1 MHRFAPLTRVFIK
14 LMFFYLLFAVVLLSA
29 VQPAFSFSRKGI
41 AAKAW
46 IVIDENDE
54 ILSEKYPSAKLP
66 PASTVKLVTAMV
78 AIDRLDPSANVT
90 VSRRARSARSGKP
103 RLFAAEV
110 LTVSDLLHLT
120 LMRSN
125 NSAAVALAEAAGGSE
140 NAFVVFMNQKAKE
153 IGANDT
159 HFETASGLPKGRQY
173 TTARDLTIILKKA
186 LTYPLIREIL
196 GKKDWLVKTAA
207 GRELYLSNT
216 DNLLWSRTDM
226 IGGKTG
232 FTCNARHC
240 FVGAMDTEKGL
251 IYTAVLGAP
260 SRSRLWKSTLMLA
273 DMGTKLL
280 PDRSFPGSF
289 DPLARLPRRDILR
302 GKSDSYRYQIPRGS
316 VAGIQDQFTHPD
328 LVF

>member
-1 MHRFAPLTRVFIK
+1 ML
-14 LMFFYLLFAVVLLSA
+14 FYLVFAVLLLSA
-29 VQPAFSFSRKGI
+29 VQPAFSLSRRGI

-46 IVIDENDE
+46 IVIDENDSV
-54 ILSEKYPSAKLP
+54 LSEKYPSAKLP

-78 AIDRLDPSANVT
+78 ALDRLDPASSVT
-90 VSRRARSARSGKP
+90 VSSRARATRSGKP
-103 RLFAAEV
+103 RLMAADV
-110 LTVSDLLHLT
+110 LTVADLLHLA
-120 LMRSN
+120 LMRSIN
-125 NSAAVALAEAAGGSE
+125 AAAVALAEAAGGSE
-140 NAFVVFMNQKAKE
+140 KAFVALMNQKAKE

-196 GKKDWLVKTAA
+196 GKKGWTVKTAA

-232 FTCNARHC
+232 FTCNARHN

-260 SRSRLWKSTLMLA
+260 SRSRLWKSTLRLA
-273 DMGTKLL
+273 DIGISLQ
-280 PDRSFPGSF
+280 PDRSSPGSF
-289 DPLARLPRRDILR
+289 APLVPLPRRDILR
-302 GKSDSYRYQIPRGS
+302 WKSDRTMNQNSPGS
-316 VAGIQDQFTHPD
+316 DAGFQDQFAYPD
-328 LVF
+328 LAF